1 MSRPRRSPPLVAL
14 CLMCA
19 TGSAGAAPGGLAP
32 HSEREALLTPHL
44 DWAREAVA
52 RAGRGK
58 PDTTGAWDVEA
69 VHIEVDLP
77 PAALPDE
84 ARFEVTVRRTGPP
97 DAPLSLLAVDWRPLD
112 VRDAATGDALAYV
125 DAPEAFEVLVTPPD
139 GADRATLLIDA
150 AVDPPCGDP
159 VRCQVRD
166 APHHLVRFGWYPASF
181 DAPLD
186 DRFALSLSVAPA
198 VGAVC
203 TSGMPDDSDDPD
215 GRAHF
220 RHPGPSTLAALL
232 WGFDAITP
240 MTGGAVRRRACTQSA
255 DAAAI
260 ERMDALAAAVIGHHA
275 TRLGPPPF
283 ATLALGEV
291 SNGTGAG
298 LSPMGLVLLPS
309 FVWTRN
315 DADTDA
321 LREALLSH
329 EYAHQ
334 YFFGRVGI
342 TDPEDAWLSEGTAEY
357 LSARFMEDRSGDDA
371 AFRESYWGYVLGVAP
386 EDDAPVAS
394 SAAVESRAAFALLYQ
409 KGSLI
414 WRRLERRI
422 GRARLDGFLE
432 ELVARFGGALLTTPE
447 MLLAAR
453 RAFGDEPAN
462 ALTDDLTE
470 VGVMVLEP
478 SVTAPRG
485 ARGEGSLRLNI
496 RPGRATPTP
505 VRVYL
510 YGSEAAPEVIEVLP
524 DNDAAPVT
532 LPGNVRWVVV
542 DPERQTFRRVRPQ
555 PATDVNLSGV
565 VDGMDFLDA
574 LAAQGT
580 RGPSADWD
588 DRLDV
593 DADARVDERD
603 LTAIVEAFGRGL

>member
-1 MSRPRRSPPLVAL
+1 MNRSLRSLSLGAICLLSAASHAL
-14 CLMCA
+14 
-19 TGSAGAAPGGLAP
+19 SAPARLAP
-32 HSEREALLTPHL
+32 SAEREALLAPHL

-52 RAGRGK
+52 RTARGK

-77 PAALPDE
+77 PAALPTE
-84 ARFEVTVRRTGPP
+84 ARFEVTAARTGRPG
-97 DAPLSLLAVDWRPLD
+97 APLSLLAIDWRPLE

-125 DAPEAFEVLVTPPD
+125 DAPEAFEVLITPPD

-150 AVDPPCGDP
+150 AVHPPCGDP

-166 APHHLVRFGWYPASF
+166 TPHHLVRFGWYPASF

-186 DRFALSLSVAPA
+186 DRFDLSLSVAT
-198 VGAVC
+198 VDGAVC
-203 TSGMPDDSDDPD
+203 ASGAPDDSDDPD

-220 RHPGPSTLAALL
+220 RHPGHSTLAALL
-232 WGFDAITP
+232 WGFEAVTP
-240 MTGGAVRRRACTQSA
+240 MTGGVVRRRACTQSA

-260 ERMDALAAAVIGHHA
+260 ERMDALAAAVTGHHA
-275 TRLGPPPF
+275 TRIGPPPF

-321 LREALLSH
+321 LREALLAH
-329 EYAHQ
+329 EFAHQ
-334 YFFGRVGI
+334 YFFAHVGI
-342 TDPEDAWLSEGTAEY
+342 TAPEDAWLSEGTAEY
-357 LSARFMEDRSGDDA
+357 LSARFVEGRSGDDA
-371 AFRESYWGYVLGVAP
+371 PFRENYWGYVLGVAP

-394 SAAVESRAAFALLYQ
+394 IDAVESRAAFALLYQ

-414 WRRLERRI
+414 WRRLEQRI
-422 GRARLDGFLE
+422 GPARLDGFLE
-432 ELVARFGGALLTTPE
+432 DLVSRFGGAILTTPE

-453 RAFGDEPAN
+453 RAFGDEAAN

-510 YGSEAAPEVIEVLP
+510 YGSEATPDVIEVLP
-524 DNDAAPVT
+524 DNEAAPIT
-532 LPGNVRWVVV
+532 LPGNTRWVVV